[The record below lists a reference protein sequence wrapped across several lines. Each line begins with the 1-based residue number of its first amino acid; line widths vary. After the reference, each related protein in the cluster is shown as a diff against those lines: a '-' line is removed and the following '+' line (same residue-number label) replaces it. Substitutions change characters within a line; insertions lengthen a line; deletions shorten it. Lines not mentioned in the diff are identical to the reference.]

1 MQDFEKSYD
10 NLAEAAKD
18 IFNRNARKMRGKIE
32 EEEHQTI
39 SVVAPNSQAYEVDGI
54 DNADLNLVRG
64 GKYVFEV
71 DATGHPFYIKT
82 DKTGG
87 EGDQYTDG
95 VTNNGL
101 EKGTLEF
108 EVPADAPDTLYYVC
122 AYHPVMVGTLNIT
135 DTAEIEE
142 GTEFV
147 KGDVVMDVR
156 TKLKGTV
163 LHKGNKDDVFV
174 KFGSITKGI
183 SGKNLRLVE
192 SIELEEAVKLQSG
205 FGFRG
210 TVDIGGI
217 DYKTQ
222 LDRVVKLIKKT
233 RILRSDKDITE
244 FLESGMGRELGEII
258 VGQHSRLSP
267 SARKNDAPLVLF
279 LKKQLPIWD
288 SLGEDTDLEEG
299 TGKYKGETW
308 EQGFERRVIKTTK
321 PEHIE
326 KGFKWRIKGKERDEI
341 SIKLYKNKP
350 DFKEFTKQMKRVA
363 GHEFGG

>member
-10 NLAEAAKD
+10 SLAEAAKD

-64 GKYVFEV
+64 EKYVFEV

-135 DTAEIEE
+135 DAAEIEE

-156 TKLKGTV
+156 SKLKGTV

-174 KFGSITKGI
+174 KFGSITKAI
-183 SGKNLRLVE
+183 SGKNLRLV
-192 SIELEEAVKLQSG
+192 
-205 FGFRG
+205 
-210 TVDIGGI
+210 
-217 DYKTQ
+217 
-222 LDRVVKLIKKT
+222 
-233 RILRSDKDITE
+233 
-244 FLESGMGRELGEII
+244 
-258 VGQHSRLSP
+258 
-267 SARKNDAPLVLF
+267 
-279 LKKQLPIWD
+279 
-288 SLGEDTDLEEG
+288 EDTDLEEG

-308 EQGFERRVIKTTK
+308 EQGFERRVVKTTK
-321 PEHIE
+321 PEHLE

>member
-1 MQDFEKSYD
+1 MEYFNKSYD
-10 NLAEAAKD
+10 SLAEAAKE
-18 IFNRNARKMRGKIE
+18 IFNRNARKMRKIE
-32 EEEHQTI
+32 EEEHQTF
-39 SVVAPNSQAYEVDGI
+39 SVVAPNSKVYEVNGKA
-54 DNADLNLVRG
+54 NADLNLVRG
-64 GKYVFEV
+64 EKYVFEV

-95 VTNNGL
+95 VTNNGV

-108 EVPADAPDTLYYVC
+108 EVPADAPDTLYYIC
-122 AYHPVMVGTLNIT
+122 AYHPLMVGTLNIA
-135 DTAEIEE
+135 DSA
-142 GTEFV
+142 
-147 KGDVVMDVR
+147 
-156 TKLKGTV
+156 
-163 LHKGNKDDVFV
+163 
-174 KFGSITKGI
+174 
-183 SGKNLRLVE
+183 
-192 SIELEEAVKLQSG
+192 ELEEAVKLQSG

-233 RILRSDKDITE
+233 RILKSDKDITD

-308 EQGFERRVIKTTK
+308 EQGFERRVVKTTK
-321 PEHIE
+321 PEHLE
-326 KGFKWRIKGKERDEI
+326 KGFKWRIKGKEREEI

>member
-1 MQDFEKSYD
+1 MEYFNKSYD
-10 NLAEAAKD
+10 SLAEAAKE
-18 IFNRNARKMRGKIE
+18 IFNRNARKMRKIK
-32 EEEHQTI
+32 EEEHQTF
-39 SVVAPNSQAYEVDGI
+39 SVVAPNSKVYEVNGKA
-54 DNADLNLVRG
+54 NADLNLVRG
-64 GKYVFEV
+64 EKYVFEV

-95 VTNNGL
+95 VTNNGV

-108 EVPADAPDTLYYVC
+108 EVPADAPDTIYYIC
-122 AYHPVMVGTLNIT
+122 AYHPLMVGTLNIA
-135 DTAEIEE
+135 DSA
-142 GTEFV
+142 
-147 KGDVVMDVR
+147 
-156 TKLKGTV
+156 
-163 LHKGNKDDVFV
+163 
-174 KFGSITKGI
+174 
-183 SGKNLRLVE
+183 
-192 SIELEEAVKLQSG
+192 ELEEAVKLQSG

-233 RILRSDKDITE
+233 RILKSDKDIIE

>member
-1 MQDFEKSYD
+1 MEYFNKSYD
-10 NLAEAAKD
+10 SLAEAAKE
-18 IFNRNARKMRGKIE
+18 IFNRNARKMRKIE
-32 EEEHQTI
+32 EEEHQTF
-39 SVVAPNSQAYEVDGI
+39 SVVAPNSKVYEVNGKA
-54 DNADLNLVRG
+54 NADLNLVRG
-64 GKYVFEV
+64 EKYVFEV

-95 VTNNGL
+95 VTNNGV

-108 EVPADAPDTLYYVC
+108 EVPADAPDTLYYIC
-122 AYHPVMVGTLNIT
+122 AYHPLMVGTLNIA
-135 DTAEIEE
+135 DSA
-142 GTEFV
+142 
-147 KGDVVMDVR
+147 
-156 TKLKGTV
+156 
-163 LHKGNKDDVFV
+163 
-174 KFGSITKGI
+174 
-183 SGKNLRLVE
+183 
-192 SIELEEAVKLQSG
+192 ELEEAVKLQSG

-233 RILRSDKDITE
+233 RILKSDKDITD

-299 TGKYKGETW
+299 KGKYKGETW
-308 EQGFERRVIKTTK
+308 EQGFERRVVKTTK
-321 PEHIE
+321 PEHLE
-326 KGFKWRIKGKERDEI
+326 KGFKWRIKGKEREEI

>member
-1 MQDFEKSYD
+1 MEYFNKSYD
-10 NLAEAAKD
+10 SLAEAAKE
-18 IFNRNARKMRGKIE
+18 IFNRNARKMRKIK
-32 EEEHQTI
+32 EEEHQTF
-39 SVVAPNSQAYEVDGI
+39 SVVAPNSKVYEVNGKA
-54 DNADLNLVRG
+54 NADLNLVRG
-64 GKYVFEV
+64 EKYVFEV

-95 VTNNGL
+95 VTNNGV

-108 EVPADAPDTLYYVC
+108 EVPADAPDTIYYIC
-122 AYHPVMVGTLNIT
+122 AYHPLMVGTLNIA
-135 DTAEIEE
+135 DSA
-142 GTEFV
+142 
-147 KGDVVMDVR
+147 
-156 TKLKGTV
+156 
-163 LHKGNKDDVFV
+163 
-174 KFGSITKGI
+174 
-183 SGKNLRLVE
+183 
-192 SIELEEAVKLQSG
+192 ELEEAVKLQSG

-233 RILRSDKDITE
+233 RILKSDKDIIE

-299 TGKYKGETW
+299 KGKYKGETW
-308 EQGFERRVIKTTK
+308 EQGFERRVVKTTK
-321 PEHIE
+321 PEHLE
-326 KGFKWRIKGKERDEI
+326 KGFKWRIKGKEREEI

>member
-1 MQDFEKSYD
+1 MEYFNKSYD
-10 NLAEAAKD
+10 SLAEAAKE
-18 IFNRNARKMRGKIE
+18 IFNRNARKMRKIE
-32 EEEHQTI
+32 EEEHQTF
-39 SVVAPNSQAYEVDGI
+39 SVVAPNSKVYEVNGKA
-54 DNADLNLVRG
+54 NADLNLVRG
-64 GKYVFEV
+64 EKYVFEV

-95 VTNNGL
+95 VTNNGV

-108 EVPADAPDTLYYVC
+108 EVPADAPDTLYYIC
-122 AYHPVMVGTLNIT
+122 AYHPLMVGTLNIA
-135 DTAEIEE
+135 DSA
-142 GTEFV
+142 
-147 KGDVVMDVR
+147 
-156 TKLKGTV
+156 
-163 LHKGNKDDVFV
+163 
-174 KFGSITKGI
+174 
-183 SGKNLRLVE
+183 
-192 SIELEEAVKLQSG
+192 ELEEAVKLQSG

-233 RILRSDKDITE
+233 RILKSDKDITD

-279 LKKQLPIWD
+279 LKKQVPIWD

-299 TGKYKGETW
+299 KGKYKGETW
-308 EQGFERRVIKTTK
+308 EQGFERRVVKTTK
-321 PEHIE
+321 PEHLE
-326 KGFKWRIKGKERDEI
+326 KGFKWRIKGKEREEI